1 LNLVTDKDET
11 QHWNLPGSKRK
22 EKKNQPVSIVKQRK
36 LKTKKKKKKKKKNKK
51 KKKGEKESTMKSAD
65 LHKTKYFSLI

>member
-1 LNLVTDKDET
+1 LNPLNLVTDKDET

-36 LKTKKKKKKKKKNKK
+36 LKTKKKKKKRKKKNSKNSNSTSTIGFSNTTC
-51 KKKGEKESTMKSAD
+51 KGE
-65 LHKTKYFSLI
+65 YG